1 MPTYTNAF
9 EVDFET
15 LGSIKSCLETSAPHR
30 SRSESSSICEKKKE
44 IQQIVCGRVYS
55 CMDTYTP
62 NVYGKACEVDCEGLE
77 ATRSRLVPAVPHRSG
92 SESNSIREKK
102 NRIEQNVWRTFIHI
116 RPLTHTPTHKACI
129 STCQPMDVRL
139 SGLSNHT
146 LERVHAKTR
155 GLIPTHTTS
164 SKSRRVVAKHTH
176 THTQTQM
183 EQTQK
188 MQRKNC
194 THDKLPSL

>member
-1 MPTYTNAF
+1 MMATYTNAF

-30 SRSESSSICEKKKE
+30 SRSESSSIREKKKE

-55 CMDTYTP
+55 CRDTYTP

-139 SGLSNHT
+139 SGDGSCQRSFKNQGRK
-146 LERVHAKTR
+146 ENEY
-155 GLIPTHTTS
+155 
-164 SKSRRVVAKHTH
+164 
-176 THTQTQM
+176 QTV
-183 EQTQK
+183 
-188 MQRKNC
+188 
-194 THDKLPSL
+194 LA